1 MTLQAVIGTF
11 WIGLFT
17 LAITSFPV
25 PASAHSITMPAGVVS
40 EVYKKVVPAIV
51 LINATRAELAPN
63 SEASV
68 HSVGSGIVL
77 TDKGLILTNNHVIDA
92 ATSIVVTMNK
102 GIKLD
107 AELVGNDPMTDLA
120 LLRVPLPK
128 GQYAV
133 AEFGDSDR
141 LEIGQSVLT
150 IGHPFG
156 LDSTLT
162 TGVISGFLPSPEPT
176 RQPQRL
182 IQSSAAINPGNSGG
196 PLLDMAGHIIGI
208 NAAMLAGAQNV
219 GFAIP
224 SNTVKSVVQEIQSHG
239 RVIRPWLG
247 IGGQLVT
254 KDLMRLFALPL
265 TKGIVVS
272 GIAKSSPAEKAGLR
286 SGQMD
291 VSVNGERWLLGGDI
305 IVAINAHPVTTAEE
319 FAQAIKEFEVGDLVT
334 LRFMREGTIRTTVLE
349 IEERPQQTPNTATN
363 RQMTER
369 VGFQPLA
376 MERAGNHGT
385 LTEISF

>member
-1 MTLQAVIGTF
+1 ME
-11 WIGLFT
+11 
-17 LAITSFPV
+17 
-25 PASAHSITMPAGVVS
+25 AGIVS
-40 EVYKKVVPAIV
+40 EVYKKAAPTIV
-51 LINATRAELAPN
+51 LINATRV
-63 SEASV
+63 EASANIEASM
-68 HSVGSGIVL
+68 HSVGSGIL
-77 TDKGLILTNNHVIDA
+77 LDEKGLILTNNHVIDG
-92 ATSIVVTMNK
+92 ATSIVVIVNK
-102 GIKLD
+102 GVKVE
-107 AELVGNDPMTDLA
+107 ATVVGNDPMTDLA
-120 LLRVPLPK
+120 LLRVLLPK
-128 GQYAV
+128 GRYAV

-141 LEIGQSVLT
+141 LEIGQPVLT

-162 TGVISGFLPSPEPT
+162 TGVISGFLSSPEST

-196 PLLDMAGHIIGI
+196 PLLDLAGHIIGV

-224 SNTVKSVVQEIQSHG
+224 SNTVKSVVQEIQSYG

-254 KDLMRLFALPL
+254 RDLMQLFALPL

-272 GIAKSSPAEKAGLR
+272 GIAKGSPAEKAGLR

-305 IVAINAHPVTTAEE
+305 VVAINAHPVTTADE
-319 FAQAIKEFEVGDLVT
+319 FAAAIKDLEVGDLVT
-334 LRFMREGTIRTTVLE
+334 LRFMRQGALRSTVLK
-349 IEERPQQTPNTATN
+349 IEERPQAASPPAS

-376 MERAGNHGT
+376 MERHINHGT
-385 LTEISF
+385 STRIDF

>member
-1 MTLQAVIGTF
+1 MILRTATQALTMALLTLFLVSIP
-11 WIGLFT
+11 I
-17 LAITSFPV
+17 LATAHQTSME
-25 PASAHSITMPAGVVS
+25 SGVVS
-40 EVYKKVVPAIV
+40 QVYKKVAPVIV
-51 LINATRAELAPN
+51 LINATRTEP
-63 SEASV
+63 SMDSGASV

-77 TDKGLILTNNHVIDA
+77 NDTGVILTNNHVIEGM
-92 ATSIVVTMNK
+92 TSITVMINK
-102 GIKLD
+102 GVKLE
-107 AELVGNDPMTDLA
+107 AQVLGTDPMTDLA
-120 LLRVPLPK
+120 LLRVALPK
-128 GQYAV
+128 GHYAV

-141 LEIGQSVLT
+141 LEIGQPVLT

-196 PLLDMAGHIIGI
+196 PLLDLAGHIIGV

-224 SNTVKSVVQEIQSHG
+224 SNTVKSVVHELQTYG

-254 KDLMRLFALPL
+254 RDLMQLFALPL

-272 GIAKSSPAEKAGLR
+272 GIAKGSPAEKAGLR

-305 IVAINAHPVTTAEE
+305 VVAINAHPVTTAEE
-319 FAQAIKEFEVGDLVT
+319 FSKAIQDLEVGD
-334 LRFMREGTIRTTVLE
+334 
-349 IEERPQQTPNTATN
+349 
-363 RQMTER
+363 
-369 VGFQPLA
+369 
-376 MERAGNHGT
+376 
-385 LTEISF
+385 

>member
-1 MTLQAVIGTF
+1 MTLRTTIRISWF
-11 WIGLFT
+11 GL
-17 LAITSFPV
+17 LAFAIAIVPV
-25 PASAHSITMPAGVVS
+25 RASAHVINPEPSIIA
-40 EVYKKVVPAIV
+40 EVYKKVATGIV
-51 LINATRAELAPN
+51 LVNATHADPSPN
-63 SEASV
+63 SDASM
-68 HSVGSGIVL
+68 HSVGSGIL
-77 TDKGLILTNNHVIDA
+77 LDDKGLILTNNHVIDS
-92 ATSIVVTMNK
+92 ATSIMVIMGK
-102 GIKLD
+102 GVKLE
-107 AELVGNDPMTDLA
+107 ARVVGNDPMTDLA
-120 LLRVPLPK
+120 LLRVSLPK
-128 GQYAV
+128 GHYAV
-133 AEFGDSDR
+133 AEFGNSDR

-196 PLLDMAGHIIGI
+196 PLLDLAGHIIGV
-208 NAAMLAGAQNV
+208 NTAMLAGAQNV

-224 SNTVKSVVQEIQSHG
+224 SNTVKSVVHEIQTYG

-254 KDLMRLFALPL
+254 RDLMQLFALPL

-272 GIAKSSPAEKAGLR
+272 GIAKGSPAEKAGLR

-305 IVAINAHPVTTAEE
+305 VVAINAHPVTTAEE
-319 FAQAIKEFEVGDLVT
+319 FSKAIQDLEVGDLVT
-334 LRFMREGTIRTTVLE
+334 LRFMREGTVRTTVMQ
-349 IEERPQQTPNTATN
+349 IEERPQSASPGAS
-363 RQMTER
+363 RQITEH

-376 MERAGNHGT
+376 IDRPLQGGT
-385 LTEISF
+385 LTQLNF